1 MFEKIL
7 VPLDGSTRSLRALD
21 IAVEIAKKF
30 GGAITLVHVVSR
42 RPAFVPDTVDGTP
55 IVVPDDVEAA
65 HAAGANILAEGEA
78 KVKAEGVQVETLQQ
92 EGHVVEAILET
103 CSDGD
108 CDLIVMGARG
118 VSLIHGILLG
128 SVSDG
133 VMRRSHC
140 PVLVV
145 K

>member
-1 MFEKIL
+1 MFENIL

-21 IAVEIAKKF
+21 TAVEIAKKF
-30 GGAITLVHVVSR
+30 GGAITVVHVVSR
-42 RPAFVPDTVDGTP
+42 RPVVLSDTVDGTP

-65 HAAGANILAEGEA
+65 HAAGANILADGEA
-78 KVKAEGVQVETLQQ
+78 KVKAEGVQVETVLQ
-92 EGHVVEAILET
+92 EGHVVEAILKT

-108 CDLIVMGARG
+108 FDLIVMGARG

-133 VMRRSHC
+133 VMRRAHC